1 MALASNL
8 HGGRRVGDQ
17 EGVSLVTTIRP
28 AEEGNGNE
36 EGQGQGDP
44 RPDANQPRH
53 CVLASKAPVL
63 ALDLEP
69 SHLARCPATPGADDR
84 RSSHALRLGGAFFA
98 FHLPR
103 GVLTFALLGRLNGSL
118 NSLNSRTR
126 NSRCG
131 VAVTGSRARD
141 LRLDDVFAAM
151 TQLVA
156 TFGQKMTSNGGYKS
170 YTHFA
175 TNSFAKKREMHRER
189 ERERESLCFWFRLR
203 RRTHFI
209 VVVIV
214 VVQSCCAFKE
224 CGGLERSAGLLR
236 VRVRVRDIVRVGVL

>member
-36 EGQGQGDP
+36 EGQGQADP
-44 RPDANQPRH
+44 RPDANQPHH

-84 RSSHALRLGGAFFA
+84 RSSHALGLGGAFFA

-118 NSLNSRTR
+118 DSLNSRTR

-175 TNSFAKKREMHRER
+175 LCNKFVFFFFPVRLQKQRRDEEMKR
-189 ERERESLCFWFRLR
+189 
-203 RRTHFI
+203 
-209 VVVIV
+209 
-214 VVQSCCAFKE
+214 
-224 CGGLERSAGLLR
+224 
-236 VRVRVRDIVRVGVL
+236 

>member
-84 RSSHALRLGGAFFA
+84 RSSHALGLGGAFFA
-98 FHLPR
+98 FHLPH
-103 GVLTFALLGRLNGSL
+103 GVLTFALLGRLNG
-118 NSLNSRTR
+118 
-126 NSRCG
+126 
-131 VAVTGSRARD
+131 
-141 LRLDDVFAAM
+141 
-151 TQLVA
+151 
-156 TFGQKMTSNGGYKS
+156 
-170 YTHFA
+170 
-175 TNSFAKKREMHRER
+175 FAKLAQLPHKQLALWQTLVHVPG
-189 ERERESLCFWFRLR
+189 
-203 RRTHFI
+203 T
-209 VVVIV
+209 
-214 VVQSCCAFKE
+214 
-224 CGGLERSAGLLR
+224 CGLTTCLPG
-236 VRVRVRDIVRVGVL
+236 